1 MLKLKKNEFITLVKE
16 KAQEKMLSN
25 ERRERLQ
32 GRLENQVIDTIKDL
46 LPNIVEYNLTAKNNI
61 KSDYVNL
68 NIKVKN
74 LYLFSHNTSSIQVNP
89 SSNYI
94 IILIIKAT
102 ASKVLKIK
110 TADIIGERLTL
121 QKIKEL
127 EEQGKTKEHK
137 KLAEALNL

>member
-1 MLKLKKNEFITLVKE
+1 MRAKKEEFKKLIESL
-16 KAQEKMLSN
+16 AYSKMTSL

-32 GRLENQVIDTIKDL
+32 GRLDL
-46 LPNIVEYNLTAKNNI
+46 KAFQAVEDILPSNIEYTLTSKGNI
-61 KSDYVNL
+61 KNDYINN

-74 LYLFSHNTSSIQVNP
+74 LYLFSHNTASIQVNP